1 MQSNVFPRRSLTGR
15 PFLAWLPIL
24 AICIAML
31 ACNLN
36 LGNSAANSLG
46 PTQTA
51 ISLQMTS
58 LAVQI
63 QPTQTSGPTPIPL
76 TTKGPSVDFAATS
89 AALAAQL
96 TATAQALELAA
107 PHPIMLE
114 TPLPPSPQPPV
125 EQPTP
130 LPPSGEDL
138 KAWMSGAAILVYE
151 DMVTDPTESLYV
163 KDTLKSMGLKNV
175 KWDGNAMG
183 WFKSDLLSSPN
194 GKPWDLVIIAA
205 ESRDEVSGEYF
216 DYLSDVLNQGTS
228 VIMESWYLDDVSE
241 GKISPILSKCGI
253 TVYPYVPGAGSI
265 NDVVIYPLSGGST
278 HPVLN
283 EPNRGL
289 SFTQARDTW
298 LWSFDLGSQMAF
310 TGQGDAQLLL
320 GTDPQQEGQDATLAV
335 CQNGQITLQTF
346 SSHSFPYRVMYPLWE
361 NMIYNALR
369 VRFSSGG

>member
-1 MQSNVFPRRSLTGR
+1 MLSNLFSQRGR
-15 PFLAWLPIL
+15 PLLAWIPIL
-24 AICIAML
+24 TLGAAML

-36 LGNSAANSLG
+36 LPGSGANSVG

-51 ISLQMTS
+51 ISVQMTS
-58 LAVQI
+58 LAAQI
-63 QPTQTSGPTPIPL
+63 QPTHTSGPTPIPL

-96 TATAQALELAA
+96 TTTAQAQEPAA
-107 PHPIMLE
+107 PQPIMVE
-114 TPLPPSPQPPV
+114 TPL
-125 EQPTP
+125 QPT
-130 LPPSGEDL
+130 LPPSEPPTPPPPSAADL
-138 KAWMSGAAILVYE
+138 NAWMSGAAILVYE

-216 DYLSDVLNQGTS
+216 DYLTDVLNQGTS

-241 GKISPILSKCGI
+241 GKISPILSKCGV
-253 TVYPYVPGAGSI
+253 TVYPYVPGSGSV
-265 NDVVIYPLSGGST
+265 NDVVMYPLPGGSA

-298 LWSFDLGSQMAF
+298 LWSYDLGSQMAL
-310 TGQGDAQLLL
+310 TGQGDAQLLI

-335 CQNGQITLQTF
+335 CRNGQLTLQTF
-346 SSHSFPYRVMYPLWE
+346 SSHSFPYTVMYPLWE